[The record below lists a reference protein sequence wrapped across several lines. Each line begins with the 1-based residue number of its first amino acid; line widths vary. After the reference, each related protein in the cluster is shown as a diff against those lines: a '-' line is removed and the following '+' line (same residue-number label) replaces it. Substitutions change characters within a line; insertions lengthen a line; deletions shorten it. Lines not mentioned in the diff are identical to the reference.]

1 MLSNHEPPYEAII
14 RRVHTFFEYQFI
26 DAPCFRIEPT
36 IPVNNPAQSGNK
48 YSEGWYFGC
57 SIESTKVSNS
67 NNSYYTD
74 RASADTTLHML
85 KINYEIPEWRE

>member
-1 MLSNHEPPYEAII
+1 MLSNHEPLYEAII

-26 DAPCFRIEPT
+26 DASYFRIEPT
-36 IPVNNPAQSGNK
+36 LPVNNPAQSYNN

-57 SIESTKVSNS
+57 SIESTNVSNS

-74 RASADTTLHML
+74 RASADTYVQNKL
-85 KINYEIPEWRE
+85 